1 MSTITVLAHTVVTRE
16 YFETIRRLGF
26 DQTPVKQEE
35 SLETLPEFAGRNCYR
50 SWSRPNPATA
60 TTEGYIE
67 HIKEVQ
73 HHSVLEHSSVT
84 FFIED
89 VSRALLAEIT
99 RHRHFSFSVLSQRYH
114 RPDGE
119 VEPVVHPEFAGDA
132 WAEKELM
139 EAWNNARDSYDALLI
154 HFTEKLEREGVT
166 GTTAKKRAAQA
177 ARMVLPNATPTDIV
191 ITGNLRAWLDFMP
204 KRDSD
209 AADLE
214 IAAEARTIKEHLAQL
229 APTVFG

>member
-1 MSTITVLAHTVVTRE
+1 MSQITVLAHTVVTLD
-16 YFETIRRLGF
+16 YYAVSRRLGF
-26 DQTPVKQEE
+26 DQHPQVPGQT
-35 SLETLPEFAGRNCYR
+35 LETLPEFAGRNCYR
-50 SWSRPNPATA
+50 SWHRPNPATA
-60 TTEGYIE
+60 TTEGYIQ
-67 HIKEVQ
+67 HILEVE

-84 FFIED
+84 FFIEN
-89 VSRALLAEIT
+89 VSRALLAELT

-114 RPDGE
+114 RLDGDTD
-119 VEPVVHPEFAGDA
+119 PVVHPEFEDDKFALRELELA
-132 WAEKELM
+132 WRSAVE
-139 EAWNNARDSYDALLI
+139 SYQGLLEY
-154 HFTEKLEREGVT
+154 FTEKLEQDGVT

-214 IAAEARTIKEHLAQL
+214 IAAEAREIKRLLAEL
-229 APTVFG
+229 APTVFS